1 MGKMKRR
8 IQTAWKVLTGKQC
21 LLGDAKSNIVY
32 VQASGPDGKIV
43 QLVPW
48 RDQILALDSNGSIL
62 LIHTGY
68 NNLDPMIQLWMHEPR
83 VSRWGMS

>member
-1 MGKMKRR
+1 MNKWKRR
-8 IQTAWKVLTGKQC
+8 IATAWKVLTGKQC
-21 LLGDAKSNIVY
+21 LLTDAATKVVY
-32 VQASGPDGKIV
+32 VQRDGPNGKIV

-68 NNLDPMIQLWMHEPR
+68 DNLDPMIQLL
-83 VSRWGMS
+83 SRG

>member
-1 MGKMKRR
+1 MNKWKRR
-8 IQTAWKVLTGKQC
+8 IATAWKVLTGKQC

-62 LIHTGY
+62 LIKCDY
-68 NNLDPMIQLWMHEPR
+68 DPSMPTIQLWMQEPR
-83 VSRWGMS
+83 LRG

>member
-1 MGKMKRR
+1 MNKWKRR
-8 IQTAWKVLTGKQC
+8 IKTAWMVLTGKQC

-48 RDQILALDSNGSIL
+48 RDQILALDNNGSIL
-62 LIHTGY
+62 LINCGY
-68 NNLDPMIQLWMHEPR
+68 DLNWPIIQLWMKEPR
-83 VSRWGMS
+83 VSR

>member
-8 IQTAWKVLTGKQC
+8 IATAWKVLTGKQC

-48 RDQILALDSNGSIL
+48 RDQILALDNNGSIL
-62 LIHTGY
+62 VIEAGY
-68 NNLDPMIQLWMHEPR
+68 DRDLFPTIQLWMDSPR
-83 VSRWGMS
+83 VSR

>member
-1 MGKMKRR
+1 MSKWKRR
-8 IQTAWKVLTGKQC
+8 IATVWKVLTGKQC

-43 QLVPW
+43 QLIPW
-48 RDQILALDSNGSIL
+48 RDQILALDNNGSIL

-68 NNLDPMIQLWMHEPR
+68 DNLDPMIQLWMQEPR
-83 VSRWGMS
+83 IIR